1 MPQLLFCSVHLS
13 PHRLLCTLLDPEAQV
28 NWEEAARP
36 LAVLILFFLFL
47 TTEASIFERSL
58 YGTAVAV

>member
-1 MPQLLFCSVHLS
+1 
-13 PHRLLCTLLDPEAQV
+13 LLDPEAQV